1 MLIKVMLMK
10 TLDPHSEALLCDVF
24 YTMKKSYV
32 IPLQVYRLYLETK

>member
-10 TLDPHSEALLCDVF
+10 TLDSHSEAFLCDAF
-24 YTMKKSYV
+24 YTMKKPYV